1 MRVLP
6 QIVMSEM
13 IESGKGCS
21 FSDIAGQVQA
31 KQALQECVIL
41 PSLRCIILSLDII
54 YDLMVEMHFS
64 NCNHTISQLFSVYTK
79 SAAKSDK
86 FNSHPNFAIP
96 RCIYCVST

>member
-1 MRVLP
+1 MTVLP

-41 PSLRCIILSLDII
+41 PSLRWA
-54 YDLMVEMHFS
+54 H
-64 NCNHTISQLFSVYTK
+64 YTL
-79 SAAKSDK
+79 
-86 FNSHPNFAIP
+86 H
-96 RCIYCVST
+96 RY

>member
-1 MRVLP
+1 MTVLP

-41 PSLRCIILSLDII
+41 PSLRWAHYTLHRYYRVSHIIGPTSFFATLSA
-54 YDLMVEMHFS
+54 S
-64 NCNHTISQLFSVYTK
+64 TIPKYKKWVSIK
-79 SAAKSDK
+79 K
-86 FNSHPNFAIP
+86 FRKFAI
-96 RCIYCVST
+96 R

>member
-1 MRVLP
+1 MILGLDMTVLP

-41 PSLRCIILSLDII
+41 PSLRWA
-54 YDLMVEMHFS
+54 H
-64 NCNHTISQLFSVYTK
+64 YTL
-79 SAAKSDK
+79 
-86 FNSHPNFAIP
+86 P
-96 RCIYCVST
+96 RY